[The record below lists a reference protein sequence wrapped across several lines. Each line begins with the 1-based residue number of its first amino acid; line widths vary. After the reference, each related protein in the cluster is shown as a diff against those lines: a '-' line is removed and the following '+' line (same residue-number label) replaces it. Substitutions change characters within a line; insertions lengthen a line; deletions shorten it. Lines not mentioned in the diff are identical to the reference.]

1 MVFINRDTRIFKS
14 DSSNYDNWTCFLLLV
29 LLNVNVSAIAA
40 VIYTLL
46 LINAAYIGH
55 CVHAG
60 IIVIGK
66 DQ

>member
-1 MVFINRDTRIFKS
+1 M
-14 DSSNYDNWTCFLLLV
+14 LV